1 MKPNVS
7 MHQKKK
13 KKISLFLKYRAK
25 QTLTEAQKGM
35 DR

>member
-13 KKISLFLKYRAK
+13 KKNQPVSQIQS
-25 QTLTEAQKGM
+25 EANL
-35 DR
+35 DRSPERDG